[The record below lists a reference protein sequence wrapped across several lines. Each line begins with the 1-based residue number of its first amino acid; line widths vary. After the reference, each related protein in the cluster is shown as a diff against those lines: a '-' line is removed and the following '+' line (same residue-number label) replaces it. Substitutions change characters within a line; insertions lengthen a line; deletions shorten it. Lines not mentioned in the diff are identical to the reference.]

1 MKKVIV
7 FLSCVWLAVNVL
19 LAEEP
24 YKYEYLYKDL
34 PFEIVSESL
43 ANGVTS
49 IHPITANAYDIFLI
63 LKNEYNIWIC
73 PNGGKMKDT
82 IFRVGHIGALTK
94 DDNTI
99 LVDAF
104 KDLQKRGII

>member
-34 PFEIVSESL
+34 PFEMPRVKAPVFPDNEV
-43 ANGVTS
+43 N
-49 IHPITANAYDIFLI
+49 
-63 LKNEYNIWIC
+63 LKDFGAVGDGMHLCTEAFAKAIDALDKKG
-73 PNGGKMKDT
+73 GGKLTVPAGVWFTGPIVLKSN
-82 IFRVGHIGALTK
+82 INLHIPQIR
-94 DDNTI
+94 N
-99 LVDAF
+99 
-104 KDLQKRGII
+104 

>member
-34 PFEIVSESL
+34 PFEMPRVK
-43 ANGVTS
+43 APV
-49 IHPITANAYDIFLI
+49 
-63 LKNEYNIWIC
+63 
-73 PNGGKMKDT
+73 
-82 IFRVGHIGALTK
+82 FRIMRLT
-94 DDNTI
+94 
-99 LVDAF
+99 
-104 KDLQKRGII
+104 

>member
-34 PFEIVSESL
+34 PFEMPRVKAPVFPDNEVNLKDFGLL
-43 ANGVTS
+43 ATVC
-49 IHPITANAYDIFLI
+49 IFV
-63 LKNEYNIWIC
+63 LKHLPRLLMLWIKKEVE
-73 PNGGKMKDT
+73 N
-82 IFRVGHIGALTK
+82 
-94 DDNTI
+94 
-99 LVDAF
+99 
-104 KDLQKRGII
+104 

>member
-34 PFEIVSESL
+34 PFEMPRVKAPVFPDNEV
-43 ANGVTS
+43 N
-49 IHPITANAYDIFLI
+49 
-63 LKNEYNIWIC
+63 LKDFGAVGDGMHLCTEALPRLLMLWIKKEVE
-73 PNGGKMKDT
+73 N
-82 IFRVGHIGALTK
+82 
-94 DDNTI
+94 
-99 LVDAF
+99 
-104 KDLQKRGII
+104 